1 MSNDEIPSEGQL
13 DLLKQMNDLLK
24 EQAKMFEKVAAAM
37 GSAANA
43 SQQMKNST
51 EQQTT
56 EQTNNLNMGP
66 QVVENLKAQTDG
78 ANALADALGRSG
90 TASES
95 TSKKK
100 KGLLDI
106 LAKGVTGA
114 GLFTTAINS
123 IGTSLDMIGGAFSLV
138 KGAASGLL
146 GIFGQGIKT
155 VTGFFTGLMDAAAN
169 YYNNAAPAMFQA
181 NQDIVKSFGNLDES
195 QGKFVKGLVKDLGP
209 AQNALKK
216 SGSSLFA
223 VLGNGAEVL
232 KAVTAVAAEF
242 GDDLVFLQD
251 QIKGAVSE
259 LVLMQKGMGLTG
271 DAMKNLGSLAQSSGG
286 SLQDSLQDAM
296 VASAHLSKKFGVDV
310 KIIGKGLNA
319 MASDMETFG
328 HMGVKEMA
336 AVATYSAKLGVE
348 ISALKG
354 IMDKFDSFEGAAEAA
369 GKLNE
374 AFGMN
379 IDTMKMMNAE
389 NPAERMDMLR
399 QSLAE
404 TGKSFDELSRH
415 EKKLMAQTMGMDMKS
430 LQNAMSVD
438 PDEMGF
444 DDFGDAAEEAAEKMT
459 PEQAMQDVAKSIEK
473 LSHTLNKLSSGPL
486 SNFINGFMQ
495 VIDRSPEMR
504 ALMKKIS
511 SFLKVFFKMGQQVAH
526 LFLGFVRTN
535 DGLLKQIH
543 NIFDL
548 ERIGKFKD
556 AVEAAFGKFFD
567 LLATDPKAAIEGLWD
582 DIVGAITNWSKDTAT
597 GAAGIKDTLYGML
610 ETGIKLLH
618 GLIPKLMEKMAEGI
632 VYLTESLKDFLEKD
646 KTAIGNVTD
655 GVGGALEAAMAD
667 IGKVWGDKLW
677 PAISDLMGYLWEK
690 ASPFIYKILM
700 VGFAFI
706 FGKALLMAAI
716 SLAAGA
722 IVKKVGTA
730 LAKVAGNI
738 LGTTQ
743 EITEK
748 KKQAGGDVDSKGFFQ
763 SIREGIEEVL
773 KIKPMKIVNAAGRLL
788 LLAAFVSLAMV
799 EFAIGIALAAFVL
812 KKTPFAGVV
821 KALAATTMG
830 VLATIGLI
838 HATKM
843 LPPKTEIIKAG
854 IALTLAGLLAAGGI
868 VGFSA
873 AMAYAASFMEDVSW
887 GSLMMVLAA
896 TAAGII
902 GSIAIAFAGVALF
915 SALAGPQAG
924 MAVGGLV
931 MGAFLFSAGVVV
943 FSAAIAAAAY
953 IMSKVP
959 MEGFLKSLVGLGV
972 AVAATLTLVG
982 VGALL
987 GSPTGLVLIGLAALG
1002 LPAAAGL
1009 FTVGIAAFTAAIVVL
1024 MRAMSKVDLNRVEQ
1038 ALGIIGTVLRLT
1050 AQMIQI
1056 ASPYA
1061 KVLGFG
1067 KDIEPVKEAMLTI
1080 GDMSAEVF
1088 KKMAGTIKVIEDLP
1102 IKDPKIF
1109 ALKMNAIGRILD
1121 STAALAQLG
1130 IDAGEMAKSAA
1141 MMGEGSAQD
1150 MMDSMSNFI
1159 QGTIDSITF
1168 LIYIFAQMAKGFSE
1182 SDLKGAN
1189 AIAGIVQAVADLAG
1203 GMMGPMTEII
1213 GQNNDNWFSDNSQD
1227 QINSMSSGMANILTT
1242 IGEHLPTIVQQLID
1256 ATALIT
1262 DPKTFQERAN
1272 ALQAGMKGIGS
1283 IAKTVGSL
1291 WALVQDSD
1299 DSWFGQDTTE
1309 LMGEMFNAVASIM
1322 EPDGALYT
1330 MLNNMVAMLNT
1341 VKFPDATIAQNFTA
1355 GVDATIGIMDKIID
1369 FGEGFDEKNQQLTKM
1384 GNLIAK
1390 WGPDYWAPHEVVEM
1404 LVEEAKAIALSMSDL
1419 QLNMEQ
1425 FELAP
1430 LLGDVIGLGKK
1441 GTQEFTI
1448 KPKGVNITVNFNVT
1462 MDSEALATQIYKG
1475 NKKNKKEGFFVL
1487 TEEAK
1492 SAELEGTK
1500 GTA

>member
-1 MSNDEIPSEGQL
+1 
-13 DLLKQMNDLLK
+13 MNDLLK
-24 EQAKMFEKVAAAM
+24 EQAAAFDRLTQAM
-37 GSAANA
+37 GAAANA

-51 EQQTT
+51 EQQTQ
-56 EQTNNLNMGP
+56 EQTNNVNMGP

-78 ANALADALGRSG
+78 ANALADALGRGS
-90 TASES
+90 SSVEQNNNQ
-95 TSKKK
+95 TSSWIDK
-100 KGLLDI
+100 
-106 LAKGVTGA
+106 LAKGVTAG

-123 IGTSLDMIGGAFSLV
+123 IGTSLDMVGGAFSLV

-232 KAVTAVAAEF
+232 KAVTALAGEF

-328 HMGVKEMA
+328 HLGVKEMA

-354 IMDKFDSFEGAAEAA
+354 VMDKFDSFQGAAEAA

-399 QSLAE
+399 QSLAD

-430 LQNAMSVD
+430 LQNAMSID

-582 DIVGAITNWSKDTAT
+582 DIVGAIMGWSKDTAN

-618 GLIPKLMEKMAEGI
+618 GLIPKLMTQMAEGLI
-632 VYLTESLKDFLEKD
+632 YLTESLRDFLDSD
-646 KTAIGNVTD
+646 KKAISNVTD
-655 GVGGALEAAMAD
+655 GIGGALSAAMED

-677 PAISDLMGYLWEK
+677 PAIKDLMGLLWEK
-690 ASPFIYKILM
+690 ASPYVYKILFY
-700 VGFAFI
+700 GFAFI
-706 FGKALLMAAI
+706 FTKALIGAAI

-722 IVKKVGTA
+722 LVKKVGAIMAGFLGRTVQETNRNLPDDA
-730 LAKVAGNI
+730 QPGSDAQQSLFAGAKQMFDDI
-738 LGTTQ
+738 W
-743 EITEK
+743 EIE
-748 KKQAGGDVDSKGFFQ
+748 
-763 SIREGIEEVL
+763 
-773 KIKPMKIVNAAGRLL
+773 
-788 LLAAFVSLAMV
+788 
-799 EFAIGIALAAFVL
+799 L
-812 KKTPFAGVV
+812 KKVGYAGVV
-821 KALAATTMG
+821 
-830 VLATIGLI
+830 LI
-838 HATKM
+838 
-843 LPPKTEIIKAG
+843 
-854 IALTLAGLLAAGGI
+854 
-868 VGFSA
+868 
-873 AMAYAASFMEDVSW
+873 AMA
-887 GSLMMVLAA
+887 
-896 TAAGII
+896 
-902 GSIAIAFAGVALF
+902 ALF
-915 SALAGPQAG
+915 GTA
-924 MAVGGLV
+924 
-931 MGAFLFSAGVVV
+931 VVV
-943 FSAAIAAAAY
+943 FSGAMALAAYALAETDWDDLAKALIVTSIAILAIKPLVKASNSIQPGALVKAGLALLAGSIFFGVSVWGFAKAISLVNDQLKGVPFASFAKQLAMVGISIAAAAGLTAAGAAY
-953 IMSKVP
+953 FAAYVSTGIILAAAGGLVAMALFFTGGVYAFSEALKFTVP
-959 MEGFLKSLVGLGV
+959 MLKSVNMEDAAKMFVLVAAAVAASWGLTTAGAALGNPAGLAAMGLAVLGLWGATELLEGSLKAFAGALKVGLGEFKGV
-972 AVAATLTLVG
+972 NLDDVVKMMKSVVMAITAVIGMSVVG
-982 VGALL
+982 PAF
-987 GSPTGLVLIGLAALG
+987 
-1002 LPAAAGL
+1002 AAAGFFGL
-1009 FTVGIAAFTAAIVVL
+1009 DKVVAKGVDVMVNIATKSFPSL
-1024 MRAMSKVDLNRVEQ
+1024 
-1038 ALGIIGTVLRLT
+1038 
-1050 AQMIQI
+1050 
-1056 ASPYA
+1056 A
-1061 KVLGFG
+1061 KVITEIKKIPIQEPEKFKHRMESIVQVIQAVQGMAKLG
-1067 KDIEPVKEAMLTI
+1067 L
-1080 GDMSAEVF
+1080 EVGM
-1088 KKMAGTIKVIEDLP
+1088 MATVAGIFSK
-1102 IKDPKIF
+1102 KDPKEMVTAVSDFISNTVTSITTMVTNF
-1109 ALKMNAIGRILD
+1109 VTLAKGIKKEELEKVSLVASIIDSVANLAAGMLGPMSDIVKNQSAYSIYKGDTASTQMSAMGGGIATILASLAVFLPMIINSLKSATEGILKPEEFKLKSEALGSLFTGLSVMMKAIGELYFG
-1121 STAALAQLG
+1121 AQK
-1130 IDAGEMAKSAA
+1130 AG
-1141 MMGEGSAQD
+1141 
-1150 MMDSMSNFI
+1150 
-1159 QGTIDSITF
+1159 
-1168 LIYIFAQMAKGFSE
+1168 KGW
-1182 SDLKGAN
+1182 
-1189 AIAGIVQAVADLAG
+1189 I
-1203 GMMGPMTEII
+1203 
-1213 GQNNDNWFSDNSQD
+1213 
-1227 QINSMSSGMANILTT
+1227 
-1242 IGEHLPTIVQQLID
+1242 
-1256 ATALIT
+1256 
-1262 DPKTFQERAN
+1262 
-1272 ALQAGMKGIGS
+1272 
-1283 IAKTVGSL
+1283 
-1291 WALVQDSD
+1291 SD
-1299 DSWFGQDTTE
+1299 DSAETVLNDMMATMWRLFLPGGIFRQ
-1309 LMGEMFNAVASIM
+1309 MVHAAA
-1322 EPDGALYT
+1322 GALKEF
-1330 MLNNMVAMLNT
+1330 
-1341 VKFPDATIAQNFTA
+1341 KFPEGAQIENFGKGMDAIMRTIDRMVNF
-1355 GVDATIGIMDKIID
+1355 GK
-1369 FGEGFDEKNQQLTKM
+1369 GFEEKNQLLTKM
-1384 GNLIAK
+1384 GNVLDE
-1390 WGPDYWAPHEVVEM
+1390 WGFKYWAPHEIVEM
-1404 LVEEAKAIALSMSDL
+1404 LVDEAKDIATAMSDL
-1419 QLNMEQ
+1419 QLDMEA
-1425 FELAP
+1425 FNLAP
-1430 LLGDVIGLGKK
+1430 MLGDVIGLGKK

-1462 MDSEALATQIYKG
+1462 MDAEALATQIRKG
-1475 NKKNKKEGFFVL
+1475 NMKNKKEGFFVL

-1492 SAELEGTK
+1492 NAELEGSK

>member
-1 MSNDEIPSEGQL
+1 
-13 DLLKQMNDLLK
+13 
-24 EQAKMFEKVAAAM
+24 
-37 GSAANA
+37 
-43 SQQMKNST
+43 
-51 EQQTT
+51 
-56 EQTNNLNMGP
+56 
-66 QVVENLKAQTDG
+66 
-78 ANALADALGRSG
+78 
-90 TASES
+90 
-95 TSKKK
+95 
-100 KGLLDI
+100 
-106 LAKGVTGA
+106 
-114 GLFTTAINS
+114 
-123 IGTSLDMIGGAFSLV
+123 MIGGAFSLA

-223 VLGNGAEVL
+223 VLGNGADVL

-259 LVLMQKGMGLTG
+259 LVMMQKGMGLTG

-286 SLQDSLQDAM
+286 SLQGSLQDAM
-296 VASAHLSKKFGVDV
+296 VASAHLSKQFGVDV
-310 KIIGKGLNA
+310 KIIGKGLNE
-319 MASDMETFG
+319 MAGDMETFG
-328 HMGVKEMA
+328 HLGVKEMA

-548 ERIGKFKD
+548 ERIGAFKD

-582 DIVGAITNWSKDTAT
+582 DIVGAITNWSNDTAT
-597 GAAGIKDTLYGML
+597 GAAGIKDTLFGML

-632 VYLTESLKDFLEKD
+632 VYLTETLKDFLNKD
-646 KTAIGNVTD
+646 KKAIGNVTD
-655 GVGGALEAAMAD
+655 GIGGAFEAAMED
-667 IGKVWGDKLW
+667 IGNVWGDKLW
-677 PAISDLMGYLWEK
+677 PALSDLIGLLWEK
-690 ASPFIYKILM
+690 ASPYIYGMLM
-700 VGFAFI
+700 AGFAFI
-706 FGKALLMAAI
+706 FAKALLAAAI

-722 IVKKVGTA
+722 IVKKVGAA

-748 KKQAGGDVDSKGFFQ
+748 KKQAGGQADSKGLFQ
-763 SIREGIEEVL
+763 SIREGIQEVI
-773 KIKPMKIVNAAGRLL
+773 KIKPTEIIKAGIRLL
-788 LLAAFVSLAMV
+788 ALAAFAAGAMV
-799 EFAIGIALAAFVL
+799 IFAAGIAAAAFVL
-812 KKTPFAGVV
+812 KKTPFEGVV

-830 VLATIGLI
+830 VIATIGLI
-838 HATKM
+838 AATKL
-843 LPPKTEIIKAG
+843 LPPEPQIVKAG

-873 AMAYAASFMEDVSW
+873 AMAYAAGFMEDVSW

-915 SALAGPQAG
+915 SAMAGPQFP

-931 MGAFLFSAGVVV
+931 MGAALFTGGVIV
-943 FSAAIAAAAY
+943 FSIAIAAAAG
-953 IMSKVP
+953 IMSLVP
-959 MEGFLKSLVGLGV
+959 MEGFLKSLAGLSV
-972 AVAATLTLVG
+972 AILSTLALVG

-987 GSPTGLVLIGLAALG
+987 GNPTGLVLIGLAAVG

-1009 FTVGIAAFTAAIVVL
+1009 FTWGIAAFVAAIVVL
-1024 MRAMSKVDLNRVEQ
+1024 MKAMSKVDLGRVER
-1038 ALGIIGTVLRLT
+1038 ALDIIGTVLRLT
-1050 AQMIQI
+1050 AQMIEI

-1067 KDIEPVKEAMLTI
+1067 KDIEPVKEAMMTI
-1080 GDMSAEVF
+1080 GDMSADVF
-1088 KKMAGTIKVIEDLP
+1088 REMVDIIKVIEKLP
-1102 IKDPKIF
+1102 IKDPEIF

-1121 STAALAQLG
+1121 STAALAKLG

-1141 MMGEGSAQD
+1141 TVGDNSAVE
-1150 MMDSMSNFI
+1150 MMDSMSRFI

-1168 LIYIFAQMAKGFSE
+1168 LVYIFAKMAKGFSE

-1189 AIAGIVQAVADLAG
+1189 AIASIIAAVADLAG
-1203 GMMGPMTEII
+1203 GMMGPMTEIMA
-1213 GQNNDNWFSDNSQD
+1213 QNNDNWFSDNSQE
-1227 QINSMSSGMANILTT
+1227 QILTMSTGMGKILTT
-1242 IGEHLPTIVQQLID
+1242 LSTKLPEIVK
-1256 ATALIT
+1256 ALIKAT
-1262 DPKTFQERAN
+1262 DLISDPATFEEKAK
-1272 ALQAGMKGIGS
+1272 ALGAGMKGISS

-1291 WALVQDSD
+1291 WALAQDSD
-1299 DSWFGQDTTE
+1299 DSWFGEDTAVI
-1309 LMGEMFNAVASIM
+1309 MSKMFQAVATIM
-1322 EPDGALYT
+1322 APNGSLYR
-1330 MLNNMVAMLNT
+1330 MLNNMVTMLTNVTFPEST
-1341 VKFPDATIAQNFTA
+1341 VSQNFST
-1355 GVDATIGIMDKIID
+1355 GVDSVLGVIDSILD
-1369 FGEGFDEKNQQLTKM
+1369 FGKDFEKKNASLQAL
-1384 GNLIAK
+1384 GDSLLK
-1390 WGPDYWAPHEVVEM
+1390 WESFEAWAPHMVVGM
-1404 LVEEAKAIALSMSDL
+1404 LVDEAKAIAATMADL
-1419 QLNMEQ
+1419 ELNMEQ

-1492 SAELEGTK
+1492 NAELEGTK

>member
-1 MSNDEIPSEGQL
+1 MNA
-13 DLLKQMNDLLK
+13 LLQ
-24 EQAKMFEKVAAAM
+24 EQAKAFDRLTQAM

-43 SQQMKNST
+43 SKQMKEST
-51 EQQTT
+51 EQQTQ
-56 EQTNNLNMGP
+56 EQTNNVNMGP

-95 TSKKK
+95 TGKKK

-209 AQNALKK
+209 AQAALKG
-216 SGSSLFA
+216 SSSSLFA
-223 VLGNGAEVL
+223 VIGNGADIL
-232 KAVTAVAAEF
+232 KEVTALAQDF
-242 GDDLVFLQD
+242 GDDLVYLQD

-259 LVLMQKGMGLTG
+259 LVIMKKGMGLTG
-271 DAMKNLGSLAQSSGG
+271 EAMKNLGSIAKSSGG
-286 SLQDSLQDAM
+286 SLQDSLTEGM
-296 VASAHLSKKFGVDV
+296 VASAHLSKQFGVDV
-310 KIIGKGLNA
+310 KIIGKGLNEL
-319 MASDMETFG
+319 ASDMKNFG
-328 HMGVKEMA
+328 HLSTKEMA
-336 AVATYSAKLGVE
+336 AVATYSAKLGIE
-348 ISALKG
+348 IKDLQG
-354 IMDKFDSFEGAAEAA
+354 IMDKFDSFESAAEAA

-399 QSLAE
+399 QSLQE

-415 EKKLMAQTMGMDMKS
+415 EKNLMAQTMGMDLKS

-438 PDEMGF
+438 VDEMGF

-473 LSHTLNKLSSGPL
+473 LAHTMNKLSSGPL

-511 SFLKVFFKMGQQVAH
+511 SFLKVFFKMGQQVGK

-667 IGKVWGDKLW
+667 IGDVWGDKLW

-690 ASPFIYKILM
+690 ASPFIYKVLM

-722 IVKKVGTA
+722 IVKKVGAA
-730 LAKVAGNI
+730 LAKVAANI
-738 LGTTQ
+738 LGTTS

-748 KKQAGGDVDSKGFFQ
+748 KKQAGGDEKGLFK
-763 SIREGIEEVL
+763 SIKNMIDEIAEIDPKNIWKAG
-773 KIKPMKIVNAAGRLL
+773 GRLL
-788 LLAAFVSLAMV
+788 MLAAFAATSMV
-799 EFAIGIALAAFVL
+799 IFAAALALAAFVL
-812 KKTPFAGVV
+812 KKTPMDDVIKSFIATGAGVMATVALIAATKLLPKEAQIMKAMGTLLIAAIFAGV
-821 KALAATTMG
+821 
-830 VLATIGLI
+830 
-838 HATKM
+838 
-843 LPPKTEIIKAG
+843 
-854 IALTLAGLLAAGGI
+854 GI
-868 VGFSA
+868 VAFS
-873 AMAYAASFMEDVSW
+873 YA
-887 GSLMMVLAA
+887 LA
-896 TAAGII
+896 TAAGFFTELKMGDII
-902 GSIAIAFAGVALF
+902 AAMAATALGIMATIAIVF
-915 SALAGPQAG
+915 AG
-924 MAVGGLV
+924 MALGAALNGPQGGFALMGLV
-931 MGAFLFSAGVVV
+931 QGALFFTVGVIV

-953 IMSKVP
+953 MMSKVP
-959 MEGFLKSLVGLGV
+959 MDGFVKSMAGM
-972 AVAATLTLVG
+972 AVAITGTLALVA

-987 GSPTGLVLIGLAALG
+987 GSPYGLVAIGLAAIG

-1009 FTVGIAAFTAAIVVL
+1009 FTVGIGVFVAAVIVM
-1024 MRAMSKVDLNRVEQ
+1024 MRAMSKVNLAKVEQ
-1038 ALGIIGTVLRLT
+1038 ALGIIGTILQQT
-1050 AQMIQI
+1050 AMMIKI

-1067 KDIEPVKEAMLTI
+1067 KDIEPVKEAMMTI
-1080 GDMSAEVF
+1080 GDMSADVF
-1088 KKMAGTIKVIEDLP
+1088 KKMTNIIKVIERLP

-1121 STAALAQLG
+1121 STAALAKLG

-1141 MMGEGSAQD
+1141 MVGDNSAVE
-1150 MMDSMSNFI
+1150 MMDSMSRFI

-1168 LIYIFAQMAKGFSE
+1168 LVFIFAQMAKGFTE

-1189 AIAGIVQAVADLAG
+1189 AIAGIISAVADLSS
-1203 GMMGPMTEII
+1203 GMMGPMTEIMA
-1213 GQNNDNWFSDNSQD
+1213 QNNDNWFSDNSQE
-1227 QINSMSSGMANILTT
+1227 QINTMSGGMAKILQTLSK
-1242 IGEHLPTIVQQLID
+1242 HLPGIVKDLIK
-1256 ATALIT
+1256 ATDLIN
-1262 DPKTFQERAN
+1262 DPTSFKEKAD
-1272 ALQAGMKGIGS
+1272 ALQAGMKGIGA

-1291 WALVQDSD
+1291 WALAQDSD
-1299 DSWFGQDTTE
+1299 DSWFGEDTAVT
-1309 LMGEMFNAVASIM
+1309 MSKMFQAVATILA
-1322 EPDGALYT
+1322 PNGALYRMLQNMTT
-1330 MLNNMVAMLNT
+1330 MLTKVT
-1341 VKFPDATIAQNFTA
+1341 FPESGVSQNFAT
-1355 GVDATIGIMDKIID
+1355 GVDSVLGVID
-1369 FGEGFDEKNQQLTKM
+1369 SVLEFGEEFAQKNQKLNEM
-1384 GNLIAK
+1384 GVLLDG
-1390 WGPDYWAPHEVVEM
+1390 WGTTSKAPHQVVEA
-1404 LVEEAKAIALSMSDL
+1404 LVNEAKAIALTMADL